1 MSGGSHHDGTEHRQ
15 RPARRAKSGSKAAA
29 GKGTAGD
36 HEPADAADDQ
46 ADHEPTPQADEL
58 TEAEEAFIEAMVAR
72 GEAAEADEEG
82 HLPEGATHEIVPDE
96 RKVVRRRFSAY

>member
-1 MSGGSHHDGTEHRQ
+1 MSGGTHHEGAGRRQ
-15 RPARRAKSGSKAAA
+15 RRAKSGSKPAA
-29 GKGTAGD
+29 GKGGQRD
-36 HEPADAADDQ
+36 QEPADAAGDPPDE
-46 ADHEPTPQADEL
+46 AAPHADEL
-58 TEAEEAFIEAMVAR
+58 TEAEEAFIEALVAR